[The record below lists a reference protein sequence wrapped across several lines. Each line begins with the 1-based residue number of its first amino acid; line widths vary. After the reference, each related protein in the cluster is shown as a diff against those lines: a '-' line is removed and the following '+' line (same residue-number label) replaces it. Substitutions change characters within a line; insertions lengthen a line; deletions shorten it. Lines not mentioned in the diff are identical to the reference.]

1 MLKRIDY
8 TDEGSLNLYNY
19 YEWRGQV
26 IMFGDKSLMI
36 LSVPPTLNPPKNML
50 MSYQTKGSLNKT
62 FALNFTKILYVLP
75 KSKETGSLAVVNS
88 RLLGAEKQSSMQ
100 RHSSTTDRISKSII
114 FIDEVYIGSPNLHF
128 NQSDEELL
136 NQKTCTIDV
145 YYNLY
150 PNYVRKRYV
159 IEFIDNKPNSSLWLE
174 IFLGVVLVLFFSI
187 SILCVIKARKALRK
201 VKDPASMGTSGLAL
215 TPGLATGNRQ
225 GLIRG
230 MQDELINQT
239 IPSRLR
245 NRDLIGT

>member
-1 MLKRIDY
+1 
-8 TDEGSLNLYNY
+8 
-19 YEWRGQV
+19 
-26 IMFGDKSLMI
+26 
-36 LSVPPTLNPPKNML
+36 
-50 MSYQTKGSLNKT
+50 
-62 FALNFTKILYVLP
+62 
-75 KSKETGSLAVVNS
+75 
-88 RLLGAEKQSSMQ
+88 MQ